1 MYVVYHQSQAKI
13 YKEFLFLTVFT
24 DSFQQKEITTQSGC
38 VHRSRKS
45 WHVHS
50 YV

>member
-24 DSFQQKEITTQSGC
+24 DSFQQKEITTQSG
-38 VHRSRKS
+38 VYTDLTRADMYIHM
-45 WHVHS
+45 
-50 YV
+50 